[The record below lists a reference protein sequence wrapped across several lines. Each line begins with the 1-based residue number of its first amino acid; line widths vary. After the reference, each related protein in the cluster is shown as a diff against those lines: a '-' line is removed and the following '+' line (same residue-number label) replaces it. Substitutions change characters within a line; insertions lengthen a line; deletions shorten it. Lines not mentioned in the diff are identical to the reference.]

1 MAIVIFIWATF
12 RRFRTY
18 MDDPEF
24 RGLLYSVL
32 VLLAFGT
39 ALFHYLEG
47 WNLLD
52 SLYFSVVSLTTV
64 GYGDFTP
71 TSDWGRAWAIIYI
84 LMGIGILSS
93 FIGMVVRKRRER
105 IRAKSNE
112 SLLDMRDVRKQ
123 LESLMTHMKSTQM
136 DQSTILTELAKTHA
150 LMKEIESDL
159 SDA

>member
-1 MAIVIFIWATF
+1 MAIVIFIWATA

-24 RGLLYSVL
+24 RGLLYAVL

-71 TSDWGRAWAIIYI
+71 TSDWGRAWAIVYI

-93 FIGMVVRKRRER
+93 FVGMVVRKRRER
-105 IRAKSNE
+105 IRARSNE
-112 SLLDMRDVRKQ
+112 SLFDMRDVRMRSA
-123 LESLMTHMKSTQM
+123 EM
-136 DQSTILTELAKTHA
+136 DQSTILTEIAKTHA
-150 LMKEIESDL
+150 MLKEIESDMQE
-159 SDA
+159 S